1 MGLKYN
7 DIKIFYRDILEAE
20 SICSNINVPITE
32 FTDYVMAVYDEIE
45 EVKFNG
51 YKKYASA
58 ILGIEQKQFKELM
71 LDAIYSN
78 LYCDIMVILQNM
90 VGNKYR
96 IRHEMFLTNVE
107 FNSDFHIKVTRSS
120 KERFRRRM

>member
-1 MGLKYN
+1 
-7 DIKIFYRDILEAE
+7 
-20 SICSNINVPITE
+20 
-32 FTDYVMAVYDEIE
+32 
-45 EVKFNG
+45 
-51 YKKYASA
+51 
-58 ILGIEQKQFKELM
+58 M

-90 VGNKYR
+90 VGNKSR

-120 KERFRRRM
+120 KERFRRRMQPNRLNLVKKFKIIFYTNDKFDCQKNVDD

>member
-51 YKKYASA
+51 YKK
-58 ILGIEQKQFKELM
+58 
-71 LDAIYSN
+71 
-78 LYCDIMVILQNM
+78 
-90 VGNKYR
+90 
-96 IRHEMFLTNVE
+96 
-107 FNSDFHIKVTRSS
+107 
-120 KERFRRRM
+120 